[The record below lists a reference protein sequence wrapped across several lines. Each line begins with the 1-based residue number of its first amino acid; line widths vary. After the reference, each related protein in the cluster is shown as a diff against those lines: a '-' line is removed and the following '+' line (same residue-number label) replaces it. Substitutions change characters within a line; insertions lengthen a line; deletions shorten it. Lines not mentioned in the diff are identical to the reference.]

1 MTIVGVGQVGPN
13 GAVVSIAAL
22 GNLGR
27 ALRAVHIVR
36 VAPVGLV
43 VLAVLVVLAA
53 LVVSRGVVASVV
65 PMRASVARVRIGHSV
80 SVLNELIVRSVPS
93 GSIVMIVRL
102 VHHAPQGLVMVPGRA
117 EMVLGRVLVARAA
130 QVALV
135 VLVVLGRVVMVLGR
149 VVMRPL
155 VAPSP
160 MPSVVRRK

>member
-43 VLAVLVVLAA
+43 VLAVLVVLVA

-80 SVLNELIVRSVPS
+80 SVLNELSVRSVPS

-102 VHHAPQGLVMVPGRA
+102 VHHAPQGLVMVPGRVVMVLGRVV
-117 EMVLGRVLVARAA
+117 MVLGRVLVARVA

-135 VLVVLGRVVMVLGR
+135 VLVVLGR